1 MKLFKYL
8 AKEVLVSTMA
18 VSFILL
24 LIIASGRFVSYLGR
38 AAEGKMTF
46 EFLFLILGFHI
57 PSFLQIIIPLAFFL
71 SLLLAYG
78 RLYIENEMS
87 ILFACGISKS
97 KLMFYTLGI
106 ALIAT
111 LLNAF
116 ISLWLAPT
124 SEYQSKLAE
133 QEQDQLTA
141 FDFVQPGR
149 FQGKGFNTI
158 YVTEITPE
166 EGWMKNV
173 FISSMTEV
181 DGKPTPSQT
190 LASHA
195 EQIQLE
201 DGNTYL
207 IFKNG
212 SRFEGVPGQKNYR
225 ITQFETYAVLL
236 DEKNEINVDNPSTKP
251 SIDIWSSPNIDDQAE
266 WQWRIS
272 LVIMIPIL
280 AIIGTSLSQVNPR
293 QGRFFKMLPAIILMI
308 LYLGMLI
315 WGRTALEKGK
325 IPSEIGLWWIHAL
338 FSAIAALLFLVFN
351 DTKLFIKKT
360 SIKNKKK
367 SNSITG
373 EKTA

>member
-1 MKLFKYL
+1 MKLFRYL

-57 PSFLQIIIPLAFFL
+57 PSFLQIIIPLSFFL

-97 KLMFYTLGI
+97 KLMLYTLGI

-133 QEQDQLTA
+133 KEQSQLTV
-141 FDFVQPGR
+141 FDFLQPGR
-149 FQGKGFNTI
+149 FQGKGFNTT
-158 YVTEITPE
+158 YVAELTPE
-166 EGWMKNV
+166 EGWMKDV
-173 FISSMTEV
+173 FISDTEEKE
-181 DGKPTPSQT
+181 GKNIPAQII
-190 LASHA
+190 ASHA
-195 EQIQLE
+195 EQLQLD
-201 DGNTYL
+201 DGNIYL
-207 IFKNG
+207 VFKNG
-212 SRFEGVPGQKNYR
+212 NRFVGMPGEKEYS
-225 ITQFETYAVLL
+225 ITQFDTYAVLL
-236 DEKNEINVDNPSTKP
+236 DDTTELSVDDPSTKP
-251 SIDIWSSPNIDDQAE
+251 SQDIWNSKDLKEQAE
-266 WQWRIS
+266 WQWRIG

-280 AIIGTSLSQVNPR
+280 AVIGASLSQVNPR
-293 QGRFFKMLPAIILMI
+293 QGRFFKMLPAILLMI
-308 LYLGMLI
+308 LYLGLLI
-315 WGRTALEKGK
+315 WGRTAIEKDK
-325 IPSEIGLWWIHAL
+325 ISNELGLWWVHAI
-338 FSAIAALLFLVFN
+338 FIFISIYLFLKFN
-351 DTKLFIKKT
+351 DTKFFRKKANNNT
-360 SIKNKKK
+360 FQK
-367 SNSITG
+367 G
-373 EKTA
+373 EKVA

>member
-1 MKLFKYL
+1 MKLFRYL

-57 PSFLQIIIPLAFFL
+57 PSFLQIIIPLSFFL

-87 ILFACGISKS
+87 ILFACGISKAQ
-97 KLMFYTLGI
+97 LMLYTLGI
-106 ALIAT
+106 AFIAT

-116 ISLWLAPT
+116 ISLWLAPA

-133 QEQDQLTA
+133 QEQSQLTV
-141 FDFVQPGR
+141 FDFIQTGR
-149 FQGKGFNTI
+149 FQGKGFNTT
-158 YVTEITPE
+158 YVAEITAA
-166 EGWMKNV
+166 EGWMKDV
-173 FISSMTEV
+173 FISDMAVVE
-181 DGKPTPSQT
+181 GIPTSTQT

-195 EQIQLE
+195 EQVQLE

-207 IFKNG
+207 VFKNG
-212 SRFEGVPGQKNYR
+212 SRFEGNPGQANYKV
-225 ITQFETYAVLL
+225 TLFDTYAVLL
-236 DEKNEINVDNPSTKP
+236 DEKSEVNINNPSTKP
-251 SIDIWSSPNIDDQAE
+251 SQDIWNSQDLKEQAE

-272 LVIMIPIL
+272 LIIMIPIL
-280 AIIGTSLSQVNPR
+280 AIIGTALSQVNPR

-308 LYLGMLI
+308 LYLGLLI
-315 WGRTALEKGK
+315 WGRTALEKGR
-325 IPSEIGLWWIHAL
+325 IPSEVGLWWVHAL
-338 FSAIAALLFLVFN
+338 FSFIAAFLFLNFN
-351 DTKLFIKKT
+351 DVTFFQKKPNKNT
-360 SIKNKKK
+360 SKNM
-367 SNSITG
+367 SSTG
-373 EKTA
+373 SKAA

>member
-1 MKLFKYL
+1 LRLFRYL

-57 PSFLQIIIPLAFFL
+57 PSFLQIIIPLSFFL

-87 ILFACGISKS
+87 ILFACGISKT
-97 KLMFYTLGI
+97 KLMMYTLGI

-124 SEYQSKLAE
+124 SEYQSKQAE
-133 QEQDQLTA
+133 QEQNQLTV
-141 FDFVQPGR
+141 FDFVQAGR
-149 FQGKGFNTI
+149 FQGKGFNTT
-158 YVTEITPE
+158 YVSEITKQ

-173 FISSMTEV
+173 FISNMTQIN
-181 DGKPTPSQT
+181 GKSTPSQT

-201 DGNTYL
+201 NGSTYL
-207 IFKNG
+207 VFKNG
-212 SRFEGVPGQKNYR
+212 SRFEGFPGQKDYR
-225 ITQFETYAVLL
+225 VTQFDTYAVLL
-236 DEKNEINVDNPSTKP
+236 DDRNEINVDNPSTKP
-251 SIDIWSSPNIDDQAE
+251 SQDIWSSPDIKDQAE

-315 WGRTALEKGK
+315 WGRSALEKEK
-325 IPSEIGLWWIHAL
+325 IPSDLGLWWIHAL
-338 FSAIAALLFLVFN
+338 FGAVAAFLFLLFN
-351 DTKLFIKKT
+351 DTKFFQKKT
-360 SIKNKKK
+360 TNKKPQP
-367 SNSITG
+367 NSHTG
-373 EKTA
+373 DKTA

>member
-1 MKLFKYL
+1 LRLFRYL

-24 LIIASGRFVSYLGR
+24 LIISSGRFVSYLGR

-57 PSFLQIIIPLAFFL
+57 PSFLQIIIPLSFFL

-87 ILFACGISKS
+87 ILFACGISKT
-97 KLMFYTLGI
+97 KLLMYTLGI
-106 ALIAT
+106 AFIAT

-133 QEQDQLTA
+133 YEQDQLTV

-149 FQGKGFNTI
+149 FQGKGFSTT
-158 YVTEITPE
+158 YVGEITQE

-173 FISSMTEV
+173 FISGIEEK
-181 DGKPTPSQT
+181 DDKRIPTQT

-195 EQIQLE
+195 EQIQLD

-207 IFKNG
+207 VFKNG
-212 SRFEGVPGQKNYR
+212 SRFEGTPGQKEYS
-225 ITQFETYAVLL
+225 ITQFDTYAILL
-236 DEKNEINVDNPSTKP
+236 DEKKVLDVDSPSTK
-251 SIDIWSSPNIDDQAE
+251 SSLAIWDSQNIKEQAE

-315 WGRTALEKGK
+315 WGRSAFEKEK
-325 IPSEIGLWWIHAL
+325 IPSELGLWWIHAL
-338 FSAIAALLFLVFN
+338 FAFTSIVLFLGFN
-351 DTKLFIKKT
+351 ETRFFRKKPSKKKINKT
-360 SIKNKKK
+360 SN
-367 SNSITG
+367 TG
-373 EKTA
+373 EKAT

>member
-1 MKLFKYL
+1 MKLFRYL

-57 PSFLQIIIPLAFFL
+57 PSFLQIIIPLSFFL

-87 ILFACGISKS
+87 ILFACGISKVQ
-97 KLMFYTLGI
+97 LMLYTLGI

-133 QEQDQLTA
+133 QEQEQLTV
-141 FDFVQPGR
+141 FDFIQPGR
-149 FQGKGFNTI
+149 FQGKGFNTT
-158 YVTEITPE
+158 YVAEITKQ
-166 EGWMKNV
+166 EGWMKDV
-173 FISSMTEV
+173 FLANMAVV
-181 DGKPTPSQT
+181 DGKQVPTQT
-190 LASHA
+190 LATHA

-207 IFKNG
+207 VFKDG
-212 SRFEGVPGQKNYR
+212 SRFEGTPGKLDYKV
-225 ITQFETYAVLL
+225 TLFDTYAILL
-236 DEKNEINVDNPSTKP
+236 DDNKEFNVNNPSAKP
-251 SIDIWSSPNIDDQAE
+251 SQDIWGSSDIKDQAE

-272 LVIMIPIL
+272 LIIMIPIL
-280 AIIGTSLSQVNPR
+280 AVIGTALSQVNPR

-308 LYLGMLI
+308 LYLGMMI
-315 WGRTALEKGK
+315 WGRTALEKGR
-325 IPSEIGLWWIHAL
+325 IPSELGLWWIHAL
-338 FSAIAALLFLVFN
+338 FSIIAAFLFLNFN
-351 DTKLFIKKT
+351 EVKLVQKKVVTKTPSNT
-360 SIKNKKK
+360 SN
-367 SNSITG
+367 TG
-373 EKTA
+373 DQSA

>member
-1 MKLFKYL
+1 
-8 AKEVLVSTMA
+8 MA

-24 LIIASGRFVSYLGR
+24 LIISSGRFVSYLGR

-57 PSFLQIIIPLAFFL
+57 PSFLQIIIPLSFFL

-87 ILFACGISKS
+87 ILFACGISKT
-97 KLMFYTLGI
+97 KLLLYTLGI
-106 ALIAT
+106 AFIAT
-111 LLNAF
+111 SLNAF
-116 ISLWLAPT
+116 ITLWVAPV
-124 SEYQSKLAE
+124 SSYQSKLAE
-133 QEQDQLTA
+133 YEQDQLTV

-149 FQGKGFNTI
+149 FQGKGFSTT
-158 YVTEITPE
+158 YVAEITPE

-173 FISSMTEV
+173 FISGIEDKGEKRV
-181 DGKPTPSQT
+181 PVQT

-195 EQIQLE
+195 EQIQLD

-207 IFKNG
+207 VFKNG
-212 SRFEGVPGQKNYR
+212 SRFEGIPGQKEYS
-225 ITQFETYAVLL
+225 ITKFDTYALLL
-236 DEKNEINVDNPSTKP
+236 DEKKALDVDAPNTK
-251 SIDIWSSPNIDDQAE
+251 SSLAIWNSQDIRDQAE

-315 WGRTALEKGK
+315 WGRTAFEKGK
-325 IPSEIGLWWIHAL
+325 IPHEFGLWWIHGLFAL
-338 FSAIAALLFLVFN
+338 TSIILFLGFN
-351 DTKLFIKKT
+351 ETRLFRKKP
-360 SIKNKKK
+360 SKNKKTT
-367 SNSITG
+367 SNRDA
-373 EKTA
+373 KAA

>member
-1 MKLFKYL
+1 
-8 AKEVLVSTMA
+8 MA

-24 LIIASGRFVSYLGR
+24 LIISSGRFVSYLGR

-57 PSFLQIIIPLAFFL
+57 PSFLQIIIPLSFFL

-87 ILFACGISKS
+87 ILFACGISKT
-97 KLMFYTLGI
+97 KLLMYTLGI
-106 ALIAT
+106 AFIAT

-133 QEQDQLTA
+133 YEQDQLDVY
-141 FDFVQPGR
+141 DFVQPGR
-149 FQGKGFNTI
+149 FQGKGFSTT
-158 YVTEITPE
+158 YVGEITQE

-173 FISSMTEV
+173 FISGIEEK
-181 DGKPTPSQT
+181 DDKRIPTQT

-195 EQIQLE
+195 EQIQLD

-207 IFKNG
+207 VFKNG
-212 SRFEGVPGQKNYR
+212 SRFEGTPGQKEYS
-225 ITQFETYAVLL
+225 ITQFDTYAILL
-236 DEKNEINVDNPSTKP
+236 DEKKVLDVDSPSTK
-251 SIDIWSSPNIDDQAE
+251 SSLAIWDSQNIKEQAE

-315 WGRTALEKGK
+315 WGRSAFEKEK
-325 IPSEIGLWWIHAL
+325 IPSELGLWWIHAL
-338 FSAIAALLFLVFN
+338 FAFTSIVLFLGFN
-351 DTKLFIKKT
+351 ETRFFRKKPSKKKINKT
-360 SIKNKKK
+360 SN
-367 SNSITG
+367 TG
-373 EKTA
+373 EKAT

>member
-1 MKLFKYL
+1 MKLFRYL

-57 PSFLQIIIPLAFFL
+57 PSFLQIIIPLSFFL

-97 KLMFYTLGI
+97 KLMLYTLGI

-133 QEQDQLTA
+133 KEQSQLTV
-141 FDFVQPGR
+141 FDFLQPGR
-149 FQGKGFNTI
+149 FQGKGFNTT
-158 YVTEITPE
+158 YVAEITQK
-166 EGWMKNV
+166 EGWMKDV
-173 FISSMTEV
+173 FISNMSEV
-181 DGKPTPSQT
+181 NGKSTPTQT

-207 IFKNG
+207 VFKNG
-212 SRFEGVPGQKNYR
+212 SRFEGFPGQQNYR
-225 ITQFETYAVLL
+225 ITQFDTYAVLMDDKTEL
-236 DEKNEINVDNPSTKP
+236 SVDNPSTKP
-251 SIDIWSSPNIDDQAE
+251 SQDIWNSQNLEEQAE
-266 WQWRIS
+266 WQWRLS
-272 LVIMIPIL
+272 LIIMIPIL
-280 AIIGTSLSQVNPR
+280 AVIGASLSQVNPR
-293 QGRFFKMLPAIILMI
+293 QGRFFKMLPAILLMI
-308 LYLGMLI
+308 LYLGLLI
-315 WGRTALEKGK
+315 WGRTALEKSK
-325 IPSEIGLWWIHAL
+325 IPSELGLWWVHGL
-338 FSAIAALLFLVFN
+338 FSLIAGFLFMAFN
-351 DTKLFIKKT
+351 ES
-360 SIKNKKK
+360 SIFKKK
-367 SNSITG
+367 PTKQLPTKNND
-373 EKTA
+373 KMDQTAA